1 MSHSKSATAAIYR
14 GYQDVSRWVTVSA
27 DPEDALLYVRIHT
40 HGLATHLGN
49 CTVVYPG
56 FSLSRL
62 SLSDNINMSP
72 PIHVND
78 PSS

>member
-49 CTVVYPG
+49 CTVVYPFPG

-62 SLSDNINMSP
+62 SLSVTIST
-72 PIHVND
+72 
-78 PSS
+78 